1 MDARRISALLQR
13 LDALLERAARAR
25 QAWLKAKAA
34 SDERRRLLIGTEGN
48 WHRKLDE
55 WLIHREE
62 KIMNMN
68 KPSQDKLEKPSTN
81 FKTAHEV
88 VADPALSRPE
98 KEEALDT
105 LEQDAHLLATASAEG
120 MTGGE
125 PTNLH
130 EVLDAKEAL
139 ALQPT
144 TYAYE
149 VVLRDLKTRQAA
161 GPQERTQALIKHAIE
176 ALEALERA
184 DVAQASTAPGN
195 PTPGSDEEI
204 AKEAETEKLDP

>member
-1 MDARRISALLQR
+1 MSAT
-13 LDALLERAARAR
+13 
-25 QAWLKAKAA
+25 
-34 SDERRRLLIGTEGN
+34 SP
-48 WHRKLDE
+48 HRKLDE
-55 WLIHREE
+55 WPIRKEE

-68 KPSQDKLEKPSTN
+68 EPSQHKVEKPSAN
-81 FKTAHEV
+81 FKTGHEV
-88 VADPALSRPE
+88 VADPALSKPE
-98 KEEALDT
+98 KETALDA
-105 LEQDAHLLATASAEG
+105 LEQDARLLATASAEG

-139 ALQPT
+139 ALRPT

-149 VVLRDLKTRQAA
+149 VVLRDLRTRQAA

>member
-1 MDARRISALLQR
+1 MSGDASS
-13 LDALLERAARAR
+13 
-25 QAWLKAKAA
+25 QAQGVSGVGSSTSGLSVGA
-34 SDERRRLLIGTEGN
+34 
-48 WHRKLDE
+48 
-55 WLIHREE
+55 
-62 KIMNMN
+62 KIMNTN
-68 KPSQDKLEKPSTN
+68 EPSQDKGEKPSAN

-88 VADPALSRPE
+88 VADPALSKPE
-98 KEEALDT
+98 KEKEKALDA
-105 LEQDAHLLATASAEG
+105 LEQDGRLLATASAEG

-139 ALQPT
+139 ALRPT

-149 VVLRDLKTRQAA
+149 VVLRDLRTRRAA

-184 DVAQASTAPGN
+184 DVAQAPTAPGN

>member
-1 MDARRISALLQR
+1 MGARRISALLRR

-34 SDERRRLLIGTEGN
+34 SDERRRLLTGTNGN
-48 WHRKLDE
+48 WRRKLDE
-55 WLIHREE
+55 WLIRREE
-62 KIMNMN
+62 KNMN
-68 KPSQDKLEKPSTN
+68 KRSQDKVEKPSAS
-81 FKTAHEV
+81 FRTAHEV
-88 VADPALSRPE
+88 VADPALSKPE
-98 KEEALDT
+98 KEEALEA

-139 ALQPT
+139 ALPPT

-149 VVLRDLKTRQAA
+149 VVLRDLRTRQAA
-161 GPQERTQALIKHAIE
+161 GPHVGIQNAIE

-184 DVAQASTAPGN
+184 DIAQTSTAPGN
-195 PTPGSDEEI
+195 PPPGSDEEI

>member
-13 LDALLERAARAR
+13 LDAPLERVVRAR

-34 SDERRRLLIGTEGN
+34 SDERRRLLTGTKGN
-48 WHRKLDE
+48 WRRKLDE

-68 KPSQDKLEKPSTN
+68 EPHQDKLEKPSTN

-88 VADPALSRPE
+88 VADPALSKPE
-98 KEEALDT
+98 KKEALDA
-105 LEQDAHLLATASAEG
+105 LEQDALLLATASAEG

-130 EVLDAKEAL
+130 EVLEAKEAL
-139 ALQPT
+139 ALPPT
-144 TYAYE
+144 AYAYE
-149 VVLRDLKTRQAA
+149 VVLRDLRTRQAA
-161 GPQERTQALIKHAIE
+161 GPQERTRALIKHAIA

-184 DVAQASTAPGN
+184 DASSTAPGN
-195 PTPGSDEEI
+195 PPPGSDEEI
-204 AKEAETEKLDP
+204 VKN